1 MFFFY
6 FEAWLTGWHAF
17 LLEFRWLSSWTL
29 NSEDRPKTLL
39 YKPESLLFLKGL
51 SGHLVSKWQGLL
63 IYTTVKKSKVW
74 SCGITHL
81 FFIPYYHTLLP
92 FQTFWRYYFFFLKTP
107 LIWDLLSNDE
117 NRWNTLNC
125 ISQRWKNI
133 GLVSFLKNHRL
144 Y

>member
-1 MFFFY
+1 MFCFY
-6 FEAWLTGWHAF
+6 IFEAWLKGWHAF

-63 IYTTVKKSKVW
+63 IYITVKKSKLW

-81 FFIPYYHTLLP
+81 FFIPYHHTLLP
-92 FQTFWRYYFFFLKTP
+92 IHFGGITSSFLKTP
-107 LIWDLLSNDE
+107 LIWDLLNNDE
-117 NRWNTLNC
+117 NMWNTYSC
-125 ISQRWKNI
+125 TSQRWKNI
-133 GLVSFLKNHRL
+133 GCVSFLKNNRL